1 MRNVLSGLMLAL
13 VVCWSSVAFAQGVDD
28 ETVNVGPLG
37 IATQSSEYNNGQF
50 PASLG
55 IDGNLANFT
64 HTGAGQ
70 NLPSTWELDLR
81 AEYLISAIVLY
92 NRRGCCPSRFRDL
105 TVLVLDG
112 PDGDILFE
120 SDLLNPENVL
130 GNGEVNQAP
139 DSLVID
145 LVKLLGDA
153 VAGSVVRVV
162 RTPDPDLSGTRGVG
176 NPDEMDVLSLAEVE
190 VWSPEGDLPPPPPP
204 PPPLDPIDEGVNPS
218 GWIRSN
224 AWNMLFLDQDTGC
237 GALGRMEGN
246 WVAPYDLA
254 EENPRPGDE
263 WDIDFFEA
271 ESRGWTGGNV
281 SDVPTWI
288 SMNFLRA
295 NAIDLIPQDLVDFDI
310 MAARARFTSTDQIVA
325 ISTTYVENITE
336 EPMRVFVC
344 SASDDGLRVDIN
356 NHNVTLV
363 SACRGSGLDCQEVTC
378 SELAPGMNKISTYV
392 WENGGGWRMAIGL
405 RDENMQVLDDFSDGI
420 IFHGTGEDDE
430 LEGQEVDEP
439 PECIMEG
446 VNPFGW
452 IRTEAWNMLFLDQ
465 DGGCGG
471 GGLDR
476 MLGNWVA
483 PYEMEDE
490 NPRPGDDWDIDFFD
504 AESSNWG
511 GTNVNALPT
520 WLSSGLLDDE
530 GIMAPVG
537 DLVDFNAIAIA
548 AGFFAND
555 NIVAV
560 STTYV
565 ENTTDAPMRVQVC
578 TASDDSIR
586 LDVNNYTVTLVSAC
600 RGSAG
605 DCQETRCADLAPGI
619 NKITAYVWE
628 GGGGWNMRIGLRDED
643 GNVLTDASEGI
654 VFHGTGDED
663 ELEGQF
669 IDDPSEDCVEQ
680 GPPPPPDDGGYVN
693 VGPNGIATQS
703 SEGWGGTPD
712 RAIDGNT
719 DGQWGAGTT
728 THTDQLDGT
737 ASWWEVDLQDTYYIS
752 YMRIWNRLDC
762 CSERLT
768 NFTVTVL
775 DFELEVVWEE
785 TFLPDGG
792 LIAGPFLPIEDV
804 EAEGQFVRVSMPGP
818 YLSIT
823 ELQILS
829 PDGEPP
835 VPDEICDNGTDDDED
850 GDTDCDDADCSEAE
864 SCQEPPAEVCD
875 NGIDDDQD
883 GAADCDDDDCVAAA
897 NCAAPGEP
905 TFVRGDTNSDG
916 SINLTD
922 GVVPL
927 LYLFSGGAAPVCLD
941 AADTND
947 TGSVEITDAIIV
959 FSWLFSGG
967 AAPAS
972 PSPLSPGYSS
982 EECAADPTDDGIGCD
997 RPSPVCN

>member
-1 MRNVLSGLMLAL
+1 MRNVLSGSMLAL

-130 GNGEVNQAP
+130 GNGEANQAP

-263 WDIDFFEA
+263 WEIDFLAA

-295 NAIDLIPQDLVDFDI
+295 NALPLIPQDLVDFDA
-310 MAARARFTSTDQIVA
+310 MAAQGRFTSTDNIVA
-325 ISTTYVENITE
+325 ISTTYVENTTD
-336 EPMRVFVC
+336 EPMRVYVC
-344 SASDDGLRVDIN
+344 SASDDSVRV
-356 NHNVTLV
+356 
-363 SACRGSGLDCQEVTC
+363 
-378 SELAPGMNKISTYV
+378 
-392 WENGGGWRMAIGL
+392 
-405 RDENMQVLDDFSDGI
+405 
-420 IFHGTGEDDE
+420 
-430 LEGQEVDEP
+430 
-439 PECIMEG
+439 
-446 VNPFGW
+446 
-452 IRTEAWNMLFLDQ
+452 
-465 DGGCGG
+465 
-471 GGLDR
+471 
-476 MLGNWVA
+476 
-483 PYEMEDE
+483 
-490 NPRPGDDWDIDFFD
+490 
-504 AESSNWG
+504 
-511 GTNVNALPT
+511 
-520 WLSSGLLDDE
+520 
-530 GIMAPVG
+530 
-537 DLVDFNAIAIA
+537 
-548 AGFFAND
+548 
-555 NIVAV
+555 
-560 STTYV
+560 
-565 ENTTDAPMRVQVC
+565 
-578 TASDDSIR
+578 
-586 LDVNNYTVTLVSAC
+586 DVNNYTVTLVSAC
-600 RGSAG
+600 RGSAVQ
-605 DCQETRCADLAPGI
+605 CQETRCADLAPGI

-628 GGGGWNMRIGLRDED
+628 GGGGWRMAIGLQDEN
-643 GNVLTDASEGI
+643 GQPLTDASEGI
-654 VFHGTGDED
+654 IFHGTGEWADD
-663 ELEGQF
+663 KLEGQF
-669 IDDPSEDCVEQ
+669 IDDPPEDCVEA
-680 GPPPPPDDGGYVN
+680 GPPPPPDDDGYEN
-693 VGPNGIATQS
+693 VGPNGFATQS
-703 SEGWGGTPD
+703 SEGWGGNPQ
-712 RAIDGNT
+712 RGIDGNT
-719 DGQWGAGTT
+719 DGQWGGGSI
-728 THTDQLDGT
+728 THTDQLDGSP
-737 ASWWEVDLQDTYYIS
+737 SWWEVDLQDTYYIS

-804 EAEGQFVRVSMPGP
+804 EAEGQFVRVSMPGQ

-835 VPDEICDNGTDDDED
+835 LPDEICDNGTDDDED

-864 SCQEPPAEVCD
+864 SCQEPPDEVCD

-927 LYLFSGGAAPVCLD
+927 LYLFSGGAAPACLD
-941 AADTND
+941 SADTND
-947 TGSVEITDAIIV
+947 TGSIEITDAIIV

-967 AAPAS
+967 MAPAD

-982 EECAADPTDDGIGCD
+982 EECTGDPTDDDIGCD